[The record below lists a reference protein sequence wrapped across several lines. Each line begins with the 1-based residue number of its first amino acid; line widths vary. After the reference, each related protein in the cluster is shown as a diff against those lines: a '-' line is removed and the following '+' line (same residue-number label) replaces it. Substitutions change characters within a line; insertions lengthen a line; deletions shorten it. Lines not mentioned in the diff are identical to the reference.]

1 MTEHKKQN
9 GQILIIL
16 ALAFVAILGMTALGV
31 DGSMVLNEKRKDQ
44 STADSAALAAAGAA
58 AQYLKTS
65 NISAYSC
72 GSSLAANAATIAV
85 TTAQNTASEDAV
97 VLVANDLTASGVT
110 TNCGVENGRKYLE
123 ITVRVTT
130 QAPTAFLK
138 VVYPN
143 PISSV
148 ASAVSR
154 VYVNTAFAG
163 GNAIYTTGTT
173 CSETNT
179 GGGIFVHG
187 ASVIKAENGGIY
199 SSSCLS
205 SEGSAKILVYDGVI
219 QYYGRGTRTFY
230 TGPTAQTT
238 TGNGLLF
245 ATNAPNFILND
256 PDTSSGQSIESII
269 DSQGYQLWSNF
280 TPNSNIDYIM
290 WPAPA
295 NQPIP
300 AEMEPIVL
308 PSCTGLSSRSMPT
321 QTSGTYQYTAQPGI
335 YSSISW
341 SGWGST
347 TKLTFSPGIY
357 CVDGGVSFGGGN
369 SDHLVVMDNVV
380 FYLRNNG
387 SFSFG
392 GNYKDFTLNNSSI
405 FLNNGNFALGSGIPI
420 SANNFMTYIK
430 QGNFSVSGRAKGLVN
445 APGCNTSACGVGPSI
460 PGVLVYMAPTNT
472 GTVTLEGSGT
482 LSMTGTVYA
491 PNNAVYV
498 SGASSANTM
507 NVQIIG
513 RMVSVTGSGV
523 INMDQDIAT
532 LYSQG
537 STTIQMFK

>member
-1 MTEHKKQN
+1 MKAQN
-9 GQILIIL
+9 KVKGQILIIL

-31 DGSMVLNEKRKDQ
+31 DGSMILNEKRKDQ

-58 AQYLKTS
+58 AQYLKTA
-65 NISAYSC
+65 NIASYYC
-72 GSSLAANAATIAV
+72 GSGLAANAATTAV
-85 TTAQNTASEDAV
+85 TAAQNTAVDDAIT
-97 VLVANDLTASGVT
+97 LVANDMTASGVT
-110 TNCGVENGRKYLE
+110 TSCGVENGRKYLE
-123 ITVRVTT
+123 ITVRVTST
-130 QAPTAFLK
+130 APTTFLK
-138 VVYPN
+138 TVYKD

-148 ASAVSR
+148 ASATSR
-154 VYVNTAFAG
+154 VYINTSFAG

-173 CSETNT
+173 CSETNS

-187 ASVIKAENGGIY
+187 TSVIKAQNGGVY

-205 SEGSAKILVYDGVI
+205 SEGSAKILVYDGLI
-219 QYYGRGTRTFY
+219 QYYGKGSRTFY
-230 TGPTAQTT
+230 TGSTAQTT

-256 PDTSSGQSIESII
+256 PDTGSGQSIDSILS
-269 DSQGYQLWSNF
+269 SQGYQLWSTF
-280 TPNSNIDYIM
+280 APNPNIDPSM
-290 WPAPA
+290 WPSPA
-295 NQPIP
+295 TQTVP
-300 AEMEPIVL
+300 ADMETIVM
-308 PSCTGLSSRSMPT
+308 PSCSGLPNRSMPT
-321 QTSGTYQYTAQPGI
+321 QVSGTNYYTAQPGV

-347 TKLTFSPGIY
+347 RRLTFAPGIY
-357 CVDGGVSFGGGN
+357 CVDGSVSFSGGN
-369 SDHLVVMDNVV
+369 SDHNVVMDGVV
-380 FYLRNNG
+380 FYLRNSG
-387 SFSFG
+387 SFGFG
-392 GNYKDFTLNNSSI
+392 GNYKLFSLNNSSI
-405 FLNNGNFALGSGIPI
+405 FLNNGSFNLGSGIPI

-430 QGNFSVSGRAKGLVN
+430 QGNFSVSGAATGLIN
-445 APGCNTSACGVGPSI
+445 APGCNTSACGVGPAI
-460 PGVLVYMAPTNT
+460 PGVLVYMAATNT
-472 GTVTLEGSGT
+472 GTVTLEGSGS

-498 SGASSANTM
+498 SGAAAANTM